1 MGSIDQLG
9 VENGAKDLGRQINWL
24 QQMVAIKFW
33 MPDRLSIRSI
43 KELRW
48 TLENPRNWADK

>member
-1 MGSIDQLG
+1 MGSIDQFR
-9 VENGAKDLGRQINWL
+9 VENRTKNLGRQIDWL

-33 MPDRLSIRSI
+33 MNDGLSIRSI